1 MMEREKLISLV
12 TAVQNSQDG
21 AAGELY
27 DAFYDDIYYHIL
39 KTVDKDPELAAD
51 LTQDTFMEILET
63 IHKLEEPLAF
73 VTWSKQIAYHKCT
86 AYFRK
91 RREVLLDEQEDGY
104 SAFDTLEED
113 RAEFIPDEALD
124 KEDFRDTIR
133 AMISELP
140 EEQRSA
146 LLLRYFNEVSVK
158 EIAQIQGV
166 TEGTVKSRLNYAR
179 KAIKTAVEAYEK
191 KHDIRLHC
199 AGVVPML
206 LWFFRVYRRAQGAAI
221 TAGSATA
228 VFAAGETAAA
238 AGTAAAGAAAGTAAA
253 GTATKTG
260 IIGGIK
266 AFAQTL
272 AGKVVAG
279 VTAAAV
285 VAGGTAIVVEQ
296 LREPYKFPEV
306 WSGYGQTCTTDA
318 LGVEMSVQFRLQ
330 IDAVTENAY
339 EGSLQ
344 VTWEDGESYSS
355 ECELELYAEK
365 ESRLGYELH
374 VDTLLLRGFSDD
386 PMVDHYT
393 NILYLTY
400 DRDTDAAWIVIQV
413 TGSDD
418 QPFTH
423 KIDLTMEDTSAESVL
438 RSGREK
444 LKIWS
449 DPDTQIC
456 VMRPDGTYTW
466 MSGEEYRAVLETN
479 GGYAD
484 IDVAVFVRYKGS
496 KELTLWWLDQSS
508 YKEQVELPGEID
520 GYPVTKVDRGAFYLE
535 DHVRSVSL
543 PGTVREIGAGGFYAH
558 GLEEL
563 RIPEGVERL
572 GMHAFSCESLRS
584 ITLPASLT
592 QVDGALFADCDALV
606 SVEVDPANPVY
617 HSAGNCLIETETGV
631 LVAGCAVSQIPDDG
645 SVTAIGK
652 YAFMWLRELTY
663 LEIPEGV
670 TEIGYCAFQQCVW
683 LEEISLPASLERI
696 GQNAFR
702 FCHRLKT
709 VHYAGTMEQFNAI
722 QGLDRLGT
730 DFACTVYCT
739 DGVLSIG

>member
-1 MMEREKLISLV
+1 MMEREKLIALV
-12 TAVQNSQDG
+12 TAVQNGQDG

-91 RREVLLDEQEDGY
+91 RRDILLDEQEDGY

-124 KEDFRDTIR
+124 KEDFKETIR

-191 KHDIRLHC
+191 KYDIRLHC

-206 LWFFRVYRRAQGAAI
+206 LWFFRAYRRAQGVAV
-221 TAGSATA
+221 TVGSATA

-238 AGTAAAGAAAGTAAA
+238 VGTAAAGTAAA
-253 GTATKTG
+253 GTAAKTG
-260 IIGGIK
+260 IIGSIK

-285 VAGGTAIVVEQ
+285 VAGGTAIVVQQ
-296 LREPYKFPEV
+296 LRTPYELPEV
-306 WSGYGQTCTTDA
+306 WSGYAETYSTDA
-318 LGVEMSVQFRLQ
+318 LGEEMSVRFRLE
-330 IDAVTENAY
+330 IDAVAENAY
-339 EGSLQ
+339 EGGLQ
-344 VTWEDGESYSS
+344 IHWEDGEAYSS
-355 ECELELYAEK
+355 ECEIELSSEK
-365 ESRLGYELH
+365 EARLGYDICI
-374 VDTLLLRGFSDD
+374 DTLFLRGFSED
-386 PMVDHYT
+386 PMHSHYT

-400 DRDTDAAWIVIQV
+400 DRDTDAAWI
-413 TGSDD
+413 TMELSSADG
-418 QPFTH
+418 QPYTRR
-423 KIDLTMEDTSAESVL
+423 IDLTREDPSAESVL
-438 RSGREK
+438 RSGRDE
-444 LKIWS
+444 LKMWS
-449 DPDTQIC
+449 DADSEVC
-456 VMRPDGTYTW
+456 MMRSDGSYTW
-466 MSGEEYRAVLETN
+466 MSGDEYRAVLEESQ
-479 GGYAD
+479 GYPQLD
-484 IDVAVFVRYKGS
+484 TAVFIRYGGS
-496 KELTLWWLDQSS
+496 RELKLWYLDQTS
-508 YKEQVELPGEID
+508 YKEKIEIPSQID
-520 GYPVTKVDRGAFYLE
+520 GYPVA
-535 DHVRSVSL
+535 
-543 PGTVREIGAGGFYAH
+543 EIGEGVFGFAN
-558 GLEEL
+558 GLQEL
-563 RIPEGVERL
+563 QIPEGVERM
-572 GMHAFSCESLRS
+572 GAYAICCESIRS
-584 ITLPASLT
+584 VTLPASLT
-592 QVDGALFADCDALV
+592 QVGGALFADCDSLV
-606 SVEVDPANPVY
+606 SVEVAAGNPVY

-645 SVTAIGK
+645 SVTTIGP
-652 YAFMWLRELTY
+652 YAFMWLRELTS

-670 TEIGYCAFQQCVW
+670 TEIGYCAFQQSVW
-683 LEEISLPASLERI
+683 LEEIRLPASLESI

-709 VHYAGTMEQFNAI
+709 VHYGGTVEQFRAI
-722 QGLDRLGT
+722 RGIDRLGT
-730 DFACTVYCT
+730 DFSCTVYCT
-739 DGVLSIG
+739 DGLLSIGG